1 MVGPVETIM
10 LASHWVM
17 ASTSTFLCTWTPES
31 WQGWHWKTGVRV
43 GWNWTI
49 QHHWHLWAGLRRTST
64 WYPYLGPTASGCFSR
79 FERLLYQEEWRTR
92 FEIEVDLWFVLQ
104 KNLFG
109 LALLLNPLWLAFV
122 FLLLCLT
129 PASSNKTETEWWR
142 WAVPYRKC
150 QKIVTYESGII
161 CANYGVTRCRW

>member
-92 FEIEVDLWFVLQ
+92 FEIEKLI
-104 KNLFG
+104 FG
-109 LALLLNPLWLAFV
+109 LSCRKICLASRCFWTLYDWHLFSFCYVLPLRALTRQRPSGGAG
-122 FLLLCLT
+122 
-129 PASSNKTETEWWR
+129 
-142 WAVPYRKC
+142 PYPIESVRKL
-150 QKIVTYESGII
+150 
-161 CANYGVTRCRW
+161 